1 MAGHGEQA
9 APEPVRRRDG
19 KGRFAPT
26 RVRIGVLG
34 DTHGRLDPLVLEL
47 FAGVDHIIHAGD
59 VMDAGILDALAGI
72 APLTAVAGNLDHG
85 ALAGLPKKA
94 AGEAGCVRFVVS
106 HKPKRLL
113 KRLASGK
120 LVVGEDGSQPDL
132 VVWGRL
138 HTPTA
143 EWVEGTLLLNPG
155 TASSPDEEDDGPT
168 VAIVEKTPTG
178 LAVQFLPLE
187 RQPPFD
193 SRSRTAR

>member
-1 MAGHGEQA
+1 MKTMAEGGGGA
-9 APEPVRRRDG
+9 SSRPGRRRAAD
-19 KGRFAPT
+19 GRFAPA
-26 RVRIGVLG
+26 RVRIGVLS
-34 DTHGRLDPLVLEL
+34 DTHGRLDPVVLEL

-59 VMDAGILDALAGI
+59 VLHAEILEKLAEL
-72 APLTAVAGNLDHG
+72 APVTAVAGNLDHG
-85 ALAGLPKKA
+85 ALAKLPKEMT
-94 AGEAGCVRFVVS
+94 GEVGGVRFVVS

-113 KRLASGK
+113 KRLAAGK
-120 LVVGEDGSQPDL
+120 VTVGEEGAPPDL
-132 VVWGRL
+132 VVWGHL

-168 VAIVEKTPTG
+168 VAIVEKMSTG

-193 SRSRTAR
+193 SRA

>member
-1 MAGHGEQA
+1 MADQRKPTTKPA
-9 APEPVRRRDG
+9 RRRDG
-19 KGRFAPT
+19 KGRFAPP
-26 RVRIGVLG
+26 RVRIGVLS
-34 DTHGRLDPLVLEL
+34 DTHGRLDPLILDL

-59 VMDAGILDALAGI
+59 VLDATILDDLAGI
-72 APLTAVAGNLDHG
+72 APLTAVSGNLDHG
-85 ALAGLPKKA
+85 ALAKLPREVT
-94 AGEAGCVRFVVS
+94 GEVGGVSFVVS

-113 KRLASGK
+113 KRLAAGK
-120 LVVGEDGSQPDL
+120 FVDDGGDGPAL
-132 VVWGRL
+132 VVWGHL

-168 VAIVEKTPTG
+168 VAVVEKTPTG

-193 SRSRTAR
+193 SRT